1 METMQIT
8 FDWLEVTFEFN
19 YEPGDPGVHTFSN
32 GDPGYPPSGP
42 EIEII
47 KAWIQDEDGNDID
60 ITPIW
65 DAYISWMDKTYIPE
79 LKGQVVNDED
89 GSTGF
94 STSVD
99 ELKQQMKH
107 MLYLVHFFKEE
118 LWDKLENTANT
129 VNPNLISHQEMCGI
143 IDVLIG
149 CDITDEDVCTQ
160 IDEGF
165 DDGDDG
171 PDPDFD
177 DGDDGYRDS
186 ETEAM
191 EWGGCD
197 LP

>member
-1 METMQIT
+1 MEQLTISI
-8 FDWLEVTFEFN
+8 DWMEVDFEFN

-47 KAWIQDEDGNDID
+47 KAWYQDEKKNDKEF
-60 ITPIW
+60 TNVW
-65 DAYISWMDKTYIPE
+65 DAYLEWRDKTYLPAIKKQNEKENIKYRSPE
-79 LKGQVVNDED
+79 KHLRSKLVSLHWVISCFKRETWELIEQHTQLK
-89 GSTGF
+89 
-94 STSVD
+94 
-99 ELKQQMKH
+99 
-107 MLYLVHFFKEE
+107 Y
-118 LWDKLENTANT
+118 
-129 VNPNLISHQEMCGI
+129 QEFLDI
-143 IDVLIG
+143 VDVLII
-149 CDITDEDVCTQ
+149 DDVDYDSVATELTEKYEEED
-160 IDEGF
+160 
-165 DDGDDG
+165 DDG